1 MGEILAMAELPALI
15 QDYCELL
22 EQESRLEERKGRLRQ
37 QILTEMGRLNV
48 ADVRYPHGHAQRSA
62 KFKLIPRRD
71 EVLGL
76 LERDD
81 LFAFAQFT
89 PPKVKEILVPKYGRE
104 RLLPLFDVQKSE
116 LLVIKRAPGR
126 SAPDPE

>member
-1 MGEILAMAELPALI
+1 MAELPDLI
-15 QDYCELL
+15 RDYCELL
-22 EQESRLEERKGRLRQ
+22 EQERRLEDRKGRLRQ

-62 KFKLIPRRD
+62 RFKLLPRRD

-81 LFAFAQFT
+81 LLSFAHFT
-89 PPKVKEILVPKYGRE
+89 PAKVKELLVPKYGRE

-116 LLVIKRAPGR
+116 VLTIKRPPGGLAPE
-126 SAPDPE
+126 PE